1 MDKCNL
7 RGIIISI
14 VIFLI
19 LIGLSM
25 ILSPKLI
32 GMISESWKSSDATEP
47 SLLYIWSIRFGGIIF
62 ALVRLA
68 NIVIYLLK

>member
-1 MDKCNL
+1 
-7 RGIIISI
+7 
-14 VIFLI
+14 
-19 LIGLSM
+19 M